1 VDFEIDRDNSQDVVR
16 EIKPAYRPPVL
27 TELDAGETANG
38 LIDGAPENNVT
49 YS

>member
-1 VDFEIDRDNSQDVVR
+1 MANEIKGDVGQNDLR
-16 EIKPAYRPPVL
+16 EIKPAYHAPVL
-27 TELDAGETANG
+27 TDLDTDETANG